1 MRLIICTLLLSCISL
16 AGCKHTQS
24 SEPLPAIIALTTPT
38 MKAEIQTAVVSLNG
52 GIPPLI
58 SDNVF
63 MNSSTLLL
71 ESGVSDQSILGVNS
85 LSVQTFQLQKRDIGC
100 VLLAL
105 KTHQYILLKSIPCQA
120 VIK

>member
-1 MRLIICTLLLSCISL
+1 MT
-16 AGCKHTQS
+16 GCEHTQS

-52 GIPPLI
+52 GVPPLI

-71 ESGVSDQSILGVNS
+71 ESGVSDEPILGVNS
-85 LSVQTFQLQKRDIGC
+85 LPAQTFELQKRDIGC
-100 VLLAL
+100 VLLAP
-105 KTHQYILLKSIPCQA
+105 KTQRYVLLKSVPCQA